1 LIVQHKAWWVVK
13 EFEQQ
18 FEIDYKEIF
27 MIIVKFMIYKI
38 IFVIVMYYNYELK
51 QMNIKMIFLNSTLKE
66 IIYVVQLTKYEKKK
80 EKMYRLK
87 KVLYELKQSSW
98 QWYEMIHCFLTEFR
112 YTSLHT
118 DNSVF

>member
-1 LIVQHKAWWVVK
+1 
-13 EFEQQ
+13 
-18 FEIDYKEIF
+18 

-87 KVLYELKQSSW
+87 KVLYELKQSS
-98 QWYEMIHCFLTEFR
+98 
-112 YTSLHT
+112 
-118 DNSVF
+118 